1 MAESNQIHR
10 NKIVVG
16 VDFSETGD
24 TALREAMRLC
34 RQLADSELHAVNV
47 IATNSELH
55 NAKRIDRLS
64 DELRTRIDQLRGHVE
79 QVCAPPKDAEP
90 FTLET
95 ILHVRLGDPAS
106 ALHQVA
112 VDVDADLIVVGTHAR
127 RGVAKVI
134 LGSVAE
140 SLLRT
145 AHLPVLI
152 AHPKDFGG
160 LERSDRQEP
169 QRPGEDLHSTGLSNR
184 LHIHF
189 LPERTRISGL
199 L

>member
-1 MAESNQIHR
+1 MAESNQTRR

-16 VDFSETGD
+16 VDLSETGD
-24 TALREAMRLC
+24 TALREAVRLC
-34 RQLADSELHAVNV
+34 RRLADSELHAVNV
-47 IATNSELH
+47 IATESELH
-55 NAKRIDRLS
+55 DARRIEHLS
-64 DELRTRIDQLRGHVE
+64 NELRTRIDQLRGHVE

-95 ILHVRLGDPAS
+95 IFHVRLGDPAS

-127 RGVAKVI
+127 RGVAKLI

-140 SLLRT
+140 SLLRS
-145 AHLPVLI
+145 ARLPVLI

-160 LERSDRQEP
+160 LARSARQEP
-169 QRPGEDLHSTGLSNR
+169 PRPGEDLHGGLSNR
-184 LHIHF
+184 LHIQF